1 MKKNKKV
8 DAVRVF
14 NHAAVVLEDA
24 AHDFDDAMRCL
35 RRTLLDVHFAAQ
47 DRGESV
53 AALER
58 EADAFRDDEKLR
70 RFFVSAAVDAR
81 NGYDLNA
88 EDMSGVREA
97 LRVAHSAV
105 DAVAKQRARLDAAI
119 NAAEKQLAE
128 VEYQLADFETQKVGG
143 EIDLDA
149 LMPDEVALRVAKAF
163 RLYDGE
169 LATVGDALAAIS
181 ERGFHLTRNL
191 DKINLGSAAGGTG
204 NDLNAVASQIKRFE
218 DIKSRIN
225 LFDRIGSQRNSD
237 CIADSVHKQAS
248 DSGA

>member
-14 NHAAVVLEDA
+14 NYAAVVLEDA
-24 AHDFDDAMRCL
+24 AHDFDDAMQCL
-35 RRTLLDVHFAAQ
+35 RSTLLEVHFAAQ

-128 VEYQLADFETQKVGG
+128 AEYQLADFETQKVGG

-181 ERGFHLTRNL
+181 ERVKADTAARAAEWIEGLMR
-191 DKINLGSAAGGTG
+191 GSG
-204 NDLNAVASQIKRFE
+204 ND
-218 DIKSRIN
+218 
-225 LFDRIGSQRNSD
+225 
-237 CIADSVHKQAS
+237 
-248 DSGA
+248 

>member
-1 MKKNKKV
+1 M
-8 DAVRVF
+8 
-14 NHAAVVLEDA
+14 
-24 AHDFDDAMRCL
+24 
-35 RRTLLDVHFAAQ
+35 
-47 DRGESV
+47 
-53 AALER
+53 
-58 EADAFRDDEKLR
+58 
-70 RFFVSAAVDAR
+70 SAAVDAR

-128 VEYQLADFETQKVGG
+128 AEYQLADFETQKVGG

-181 ERGFHLTRNL
+181 ERVKADTAARAAEWIEGLMR
-191 DKINLGSAAGGTG
+191 GSG
-204 NDLNAVASQIKRFE
+204 ND
-218 DIKSRIN
+218 
-225 LFDRIGSQRNSD
+225 
-237 CIADSVHKQAS
+237 
-248 DSGA
+248 

>member
-24 AHDFDDAMRCL
+24 AHDLDDAMRCL
-35 RRTLLDVHFAAQ
+35 RSTLREVHFAAQ

-81 NGYDLNA
+81 NGYDLDA
-88 EDMSGVREA
+88 EDM
-97 LRVAHSAV
+97 RVAHSAV
-105 DAVAKQRARLDAAI
+105 DAVAKQRARIDAAI

-163 RLYDGE
+163 RLDGE

-181 ERGFHLTRNL
+181 ERVKADT
-191 DKINLGSAAGGTG
+191 AARAAEWIEGLMHG
-204 NDLNAVASQIKRFE
+204 ND
-218 DIKSRIN
+218 
-225 LFDRIGSQRNSD
+225 
-237 CIADSVHKQAS
+237 
-248 DSGA
+248 